1 MSETRPLTGAAR
13 GSAVVGSTTPT
24 DSRLPTRDDRA
35 VVVTGASAG
44 VGRAVAHA
52 FARRGCRLGLL
63 ARDPSGL
70 EATTR
75 ECLDLGGQAVVAPT
89 DVADPAQ
96 VEAAADLVESR
107 FGPID
112 VWVND
117 AMATVFAPVSE
128 MTAEEFRRATE
139 VTYLGAVYGT
149 MAALRRMR
157 PRNRGQIVQVGS
169 ALAYRAIPLQAAYC
183 GAKFGLRGFT
193 DSLRTE
199 LIHEHSRI
207 WVTMV
212 QLPAVDTPQFS
223 WCRSKLGQHPQPVP
237 PIYDPEVPAEAV
249 YFASRTRRR
258 EVFCGGSTVAVILG
272 NRLAPGLG
280 DRYLGRTGYQSQQNG
295 SLPYSPDR
303 PDNLFSPVPGVA
315 ATRGR
320 FTDISHQGSLQLWA
334 TMHRRLLTG
343 VAAAALSGLVG
354 VGVRR

>member
-1 MSETRPLTGAAR
+1 MAEITPLTGAAP
-13 GSAVVGSTTPT
+13 GSAAARPT
-24 DSRLPTRDDRA
+24 APDRSRPTSRDNRV

-52 FARRGCRLGLL
+52 FAHRGCRLALL
-63 ARDPSGL
+63 ARDRDGL
-70 EATTR
+70 EATRR
-75 ECLDLGGQAVVAPT
+75 ECLDLGGEATVVPT
-89 DVADPAQ
+89 DVADPSQ
-96 VEAAADLVESR
+96 VEAAAALVESR
-107 FGPID
+107 IGPID

-117 AMATVFAPVSE
+117 AMATVFAPVFE
-128 MTAEEFRRATE
+128 VTAEEFRRATE

-157 PRNRGQIVQVGS
+157 PRNRGAIVQVGS

-199 LIHEHSRI
+199 LIHDKSQV

-237 PIYDPEVPAEAV
+237 PIYDPKVPAEAV
-249 YFASRTRRR
+249 YFASRNRRR
-258 EVFCGGSTVAVILG
+258 EIFCGGSTVAVILG
-272 NRLAPGLG
+272 NRVAPGLG
-280 DRYLGRTGYQSQQNG
+280 DRYLGLTGYRSQQNR
-295 SLPYSPDR
+295 SLPYSKDR
-303 PDNLFSPVPGVA
+303 PDNLFSPVPAVA
-315 ATRGR
+315 ATRGS
-320 FTDISHQGSLQLWA
+320 FTDVSHQSSVQLWA
-334 TMHRRLLTG
+334 TMHRRLVAGVAVAALTG
-343 VAAAALSGLVG
+343 LVA